1 MTKIV
6 CIAVLLVCVAGEAAA
21 VQTIQPVPPA
31 DPTAPQTG
39 AVVSVVPSGDYRVGP
54 QDVLNITVYGEEQLS
69 GRIRVDND
77 GTFPFQYLNRVKAEG
92 LTTIQIES
100 ALRTALADGYLRN
113 PQISVEVVEYRSQ
126 SVFVTGEVR
135 LPNKYSLPGNST
147 LMDVLTLAGSVT
159 SNAGNFVLITRAREG
174 TPQGPAAADNGAA
187 DLRVSLK
194 DIQSGKA
201 QHITIRDGD
210 TIFVPK
216 AERVWV
222 VGHVRNAG
230 GITYEEGMTVFEA
243 ISAAGGIT
251 EKGSNRFSIRRLV
264 NGRMREIDAKAE
276 DVLEPGDQVNVRP
289 RRL

>member
-135 LPNKYSLPGNST
+135 LPNKYSLPGNSSPKSRYRKSR
-147 LMDVLTLAGSVT
+147 LL
-159 SNAGNFVLITRAREG
+159 RASASRPHTVAWFG
-174 TPQGPAAADNGAA
+174 
-187 DLRVSLK
+187 LLK
-194 DIQSGKA
+194 
-201 QHITIRDGD
+201 
-210 TIFVPK
+210 
-216 AERVWV
+216 
-222 VGHVRNAG
+222 
-230 GITYEEGMTVFEA
+230 
-243 ISAAGGIT
+243 
-251 EKGSNRFSIRRLV
+251 
-264 NGRMREIDAKAE
+264 
-276 DVLEPGDQVNVRP
+276 
-289 RRL
+289 